1 MVTSPRYHVLFIA
14 PYPELAD
21 VVAEVTPDFPEL
33 SVTIHEGDL
42 SKGLAAALSSMDV
55 SFDVVV
61 SRGGTAQL
69 LEDEFALPVVEV
81 GLSASDLFR
90 CLVQYNPSAKRCAL
104 VGFSNVL
111 EPLRDV
117 AGFSDFDLDLFEVSF
132 EDELPLVLK
141 TVQEGSYS
149 LVLCDT
155 FSLPQVRELGL
166 NAQLLASG
174 PDSVSKALTEAQLFC
189 ERSSDLLAKNR
200 MLWNLVR
207 SQDARFVV
215 FADDGKIT
223 YTNVKEGHDVLISFM
238 REHLGE
244 RVDERLVFQHGRLL
258 FHIHKMPVES
268 GGENF
273 LAFSVMH
280 SQAPTN
286 AAHVG
291 ITRRNR
297 SDIEDEYERSIFHIT
312 QGSQELAQVLA
323 PARGATRPILL
334 ASEPSC
340 GKEQAAQLLYLTGSW
355 KTRPFV
361 RVDCSL
367 LTDKSWDY
375 LMNSPASPLYIQ
387 EATIFLNSFQDL
399 PDARARLLLDAMR
412 RSGLPQRDRLIV
424 SVNAPN
430 ALSAEMMELLTENL
444 RYIMVELPPLRAR
457 RDLAQ
462 AISLCLDSLCAEA
475 GAPRPVVTEE
485 ALQLLLEHEW
495 PGNYAEFR
503 TVLEYCLEHVQ
514 GGAID
519 ASCAGQALQSSAP
532 YSFSTEKK
540 AAGEGSISLMRPLH
554 DIERDIVKA
563 TIERCHG
570 NQTEA
575 ARILQ
580 VSRTTIWRLL
590 KDS

>member
-1 MVTSPRYHVLFIA
+1 MVTPARYHVLFIA
-14 PYPELAD
+14 PYPELAE
-21 VVAEVTPDFPEL
+21 VVAKIAPGFPDL
-33 SVTIHEGDL
+33 DVTIHEGDL
-42 SKGLAAALSSMDV
+42 SKGLAAALTSMDV
-55 SFDVVV
+55 SYDVVI

-81 GLSASDLFR
+81 GLSPSDLFR
-90 CLVQYNPSAKRCAL
+90 CLVQYNPGAKRCAL

-111 EPLRDV
+111 EPLRDI
-117 AGFSDFDLDLFEVSF
+117 AAFSDFDLDLFEVSF
-132 EDELPLVLK
+132 ADELPLVLQ

-174 PDSVSKALTEAQLFC
+174 PDSVSKALMEAQLFC
-189 ERSSDLLAKNR
+189 ERSSDLLSKNR
-200 MLWNLVR
+200 TLWNLVR
-207 SQDARFVV
+207 TQDARFVL
-215 FADDGKIT
+215 FSNDGKIT
-223 YTNVKEGHDVLISFM
+223 YTNVKESHDELISFM

-244 RVDERLVFQHGRLL
+244 RTDERLVFQLGRSL

-291 ITRRNR
+291 IVRGNR

-312 QGSQELAQVLA
+312 QANQELAQVLA
-323 PARGATRPILL
+323 PARGTTRPILL
-334 ASEPSC
+334 AGEPSC

-355 KTRPFV
+355 KTRPYV
-361 RVDCSL
+361 RIDCSL
-367 LTDKSWDY
+367 LTDRSWDY
-375 LMNSPASPLYIQ
+375 LLNSPSSPLYGQ
-387 EATIFLNSFQDL
+387 EVTIFLNSFQDL

-412 RSGLPQRDRLIV
+412 RSGLPARDRLMI
-424 SVNAPN
+424 SVNASKT
-430 ALSAEMMELLTENL
+430 LSAEMLELLSENL
-444 RYIMVELPPLRAR
+444 RPIMVELPPLRER
-457 RDLAQ
+457 GDLTQ
-462 AISLCLDSLCAEA
+462 AISLCIDSLCAEA
-475 GAPRPVVTEE
+475 GTPRPIVTEE
-485 ALQLLLEHEW
+485 AFKILCEHPW

-503 TVLEYCLEHVQ
+503 TVMEYCLEHAS
-514 GGAID
+514 GGGID
-519 ASCAGQALQSSAP
+519 ASCARQALQSSAP
-532 YSFSTEKK
+532 YSFGGRTDS
-540 AAGEGSISLMRPLH
+540 ADAGSISLMRPLH

-570 NQTEA
+570 NQTET

-590 KDS
+590 KD